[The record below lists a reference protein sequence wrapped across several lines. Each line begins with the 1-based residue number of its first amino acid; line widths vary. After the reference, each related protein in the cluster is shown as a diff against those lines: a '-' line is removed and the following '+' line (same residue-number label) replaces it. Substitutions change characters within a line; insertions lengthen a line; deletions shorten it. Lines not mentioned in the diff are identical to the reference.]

1 MHATPS
7 MWPSAA
13 RATLLAVALSY
24 GSQDVALRLVLTLTA
39 APSPP
44 AVALV
49 KALIQAAA
57 FAPPYFLSRRD
68 GAAPPWSVSLGLA
81 AALVASNEFLLEGI
95 KRTSAAKAAFLLQ
108 LSVVFTPIL
117 EYFVLRRRQ
126 GARVW
131 LGALCACVGC
141 AFLTS
146 SPDDSFVIIQQRTG
160 DLLVVAA
167 ATAWAAYIVLTAA
180 IPPDAGALE
189 VQARKNL
196 ACAFFYGACWASSA
210 SVEASG
216 AWTPFALCVVAY
228 CALVP
233 GALAD
238 VCQQRAQ
245 SAIHA
250 AEASIVLSSE
260 PIWAALLAAP
270 VLGEGLTARV
280 GGGGALI
287 FAGAALA
294 ASGSGPGDEAAAF
307 LDAAFAGAA

>member
-1 MHATPS
+1 M
-7 MWPSAA
+7 
-13 RATLLAVALSY
+13 
-24 GSQDVALRLVLTLTA
+24 
-39 APSPP
+39 
-44 AVALV
+44 
-49 KALIQAAA
+49 IQAAA

-196 ACAFFYGACWASSA
+196 ACAGLSTLSGNQI
-210 SVEASG
+210 SG
-216 AWTPFALCVVAY
+216 ADSLVDFHTGSTASAGRRRPPSRRRAPGRRALY
-228 CALVP
+228 W
-233 GALAD
+233 
-238 VCQQRAQ
+238 
-245 SAIHA
+245 
-250 AEASIVLSSE
+250 SS
-260 PIWAALLAAP
+260 PTAP
-270 VLGEGLTARV
+270 WSQER
-280 GGGGALI
+280 
-287 FAGAALA
+287 
-294 ASGSGPGDEAAAF
+294 
-307 LDAAFAGAA
+307 